1 MKRPTLLLLTVLFA
15 PTGEEHDLVLEHRTR
30 QVRLTAW
37 KTQFSK
43 ELKAQTNRVGDKEVP
58 GAWQGSIRFAVS
70 GRGIFL
76 EGTQK
81 MEDAER
87 QVFDRRYTALE
98 FKAATWTLDGETVNR
113 EDCTG
118 DSELN
123 DLTVRFTRGEDG
135 FVAGFPKEENADDE
149 LLDGLQT
156 EFPWT
161 AYLPDGPVEVGDE
174 WDIDAQALEAALDLG
189 LDLPVEFDSDDG
201 DKVWLRSRQQ
211 GHADIQGEVKATLK
225 KIEEVDGHSL
235 AAIALE
241 VELEILEDAT
251 DRHREQLVLPDT
263 GSQRSELNSCESKR
277 VMEGGGL
284 LVWDLTDNCPGRLLL
299 QLTATETETIQITEY
314 DDGQE
319 QELEVIRSY
328 ACKRRHDLLI
338 EAKEPGD

>member
-225 KIEEVDGHSL
+225 KVEEVDGHSL
-235 AAIALE
+235 AVIALE
-241 VELEILEDAT
+241 VELEIQGDST
-251 DRHREQLVLPDT
+251 DLLRERLVVH
-263 GSQRSELNSCESKR
+263 GSESQGSELQSSETKR
-277 VMEGGGL
+277 VMGGGGL
-284 LVWDLTDNCPGRLLL
+284 LVWDLNDNCPGRLLL
-299 QLTATETETIQITEY
+299 QLTATETETLHITERSN
-314 DDGQE
+314 GQE
-319 QELEVIRSY
+319 RELEVIRSY
-328 ACKRRHDLLI
+328 ACQRRHDI
-338 EAKEPGD
+338 WVEAKESGD